1 VHFLIMQEFVNKP
14 IMQRM
19 SNMTVDTNIFDIW
32 WRLIEK
38 ARFFSLVLDVILTTD
53 YYG

>member
-1 VHFLIMQEFVNKP
+1 VHSLIMQEFVNKL
-14 IMQRM
+14 ILKRM
-19 SNMTVDTNIFDIW
+19 SDMTVDTNIFDMW